1 MKDAFVSYTVHA
13 DRSAEVRKQR
23 LMREAGLFER
33 EVESSPLHLA
43 LLVAV
48 VITVLGGA
56 TAFMEDGA
64 MAPGAISATAQVA
77 TR

>member
-1 MKDAFVSYTVHA
+1 MNDAFVSYTVHA

-33 EVESSPLHLA
+33 EESSSPLHLA

-48 VITVLGGA
+48 VLTVLGGA
-56 TAFMEDGA
+56 TALVDDGSMTPA
-64 MAPGAISATAQVA
+64 AIAAARVA